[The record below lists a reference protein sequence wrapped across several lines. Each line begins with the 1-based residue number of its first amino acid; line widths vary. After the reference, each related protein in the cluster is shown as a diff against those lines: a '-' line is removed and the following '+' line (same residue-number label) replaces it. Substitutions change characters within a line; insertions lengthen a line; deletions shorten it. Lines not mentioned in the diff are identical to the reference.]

1 MSMMLSIC
9 VVFNYPFLTAL
20 IQDLEMNKGEEMNL
34 KTTLRLIAVAT
45 LLTMIGM
52 GIMIIAFITGI
63 YAILVPSLRLVISTN
78 CLIGL
83 IFFFLVYLVL
93 GSFTRIY
100 DI

>member
-1 MSMMLSIC
+1 VLSLIIH
-9 VVFNYPFLTAL
+9 FLTAL
-20 IQDLEMNKGEEMNL
+20 IQDLEINKGEEMNL

-45 LLTMIGM
+45 LFTMIGM
-52 GIMIIAFITGI
+52 GTMIMAFITGI
-63 YAILVPSLRLVISTN
+63 YAILVPSLRLVISTS

>member
-1 MSMMLSIC
+1 VLSLIIH
-9 VVFNYPFLTAL
+9 FLTTL

-52 GIMIIAFITGI
+52 GTMIIVFITGI
-63 YAILVPSLRLVISTN
+63 YAILVPSLRLVISTS